1 MVQSGISIM
10 TKEIPDVGKMRI
22 RYPVM
27 PIHDFG
33 NVMYKELSAL
43 SDMTLKKRT
52 YEKLYPGVRADN
64 GTIEEVFA
72 FETRVSTA
80 TPPGIH
86 IHSLELTLSEINQ
99 LKSGKF
105 IHVETSVNSGHSHNL
120 ELRYLEKWNT
130 SKYI

>member
-1 MVQSGISIM
+1 MHIKHLLFVIRNVTLFQVFAFE
-10 TKEIPDVGKMRI
+10 TK
-22 RYPVM
+22 
-27 PIHDFG
+27 
-33 NVMYKELSAL
+33 
-43 SDMTLKKRT
+43 
-52 YEKLYPGVRADN
+52 
-64 GTIEEVFA
+64 VFA

>member
-1 MVQSGISIM
+1 M

-64 GTIEEVFA
+64 GTIEEVMYK
-72 FETRVSTA
+72 
-80 TPPGIH
+80 IKKYC
-86 IHSLELTLSEINQ
+86 LLT
-99 LKSGKF
+99 
-105 IHVETSVNSGHSHNL
+105 
-120 ELRYLEKWNT
+120 
-130 SKYI
+130 